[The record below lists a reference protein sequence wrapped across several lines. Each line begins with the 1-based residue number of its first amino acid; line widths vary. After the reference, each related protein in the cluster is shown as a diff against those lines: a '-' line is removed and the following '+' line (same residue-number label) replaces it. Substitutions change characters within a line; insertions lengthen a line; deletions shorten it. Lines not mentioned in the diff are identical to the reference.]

1 MVVLVFGGMWPR
13 SPEAKKGTAQ
23 VAGGR
28 WDTGGVLVKCPSAL
42 PGETDRVK
50 ALSDYGLGE
59 DHPLPSL
66 EPMVQLA
73 VRSLG
78 MPMAAV
84 NMIGSDHVFFAASSG
99 IEPDG
104 EGVDMRRSV
113 SFCAHTITQDGVM
126 VVPDA
131 TLDERFHDN
140 PLVAGPAKIRFYAG
154 VPLLSPQGY
163 PLGALCVLDQ
173 QPHHDFSATDRQF
186 LRELAKIVA
195 DRLELRRIEWS
206 ANTLRPFDA
215 FARNSPTAVA
225 WFDGSGEIAAWNDS
239 AATLFGYDPSEGV
252 GLQVD
257 ALLSEPDRAQINAL
271 IARAARAGSVDGLSI
286 PEHIRGL
293 RKDGSEFLLGI
304 ALFCWNEDGRMM
316 FNAHLQDRTARLLKQ
331 EELHRLAST
340 DVLTGLAN
348 RTGLYR
354 RMESALLES
363 RALAVVMLDLDGFKD
378 VNDTLGHAA
387 GDSLLCEV
395 ARRLKLC
402 VGAGDLVARM
412 GGDEF
417 AILLADAASGQRA
430 AKLAQRFVEAVA
442 EPVVVDGNEV
452 RVSASCGIAITQESG
467 LEALELV
474 GDADLA
480 LYKAKKEKRG
490 QACLFVPALREQANA
505 RRLLGTELRRAV
517 GAGEFVLFYQPQVRL
532 DDGALMGAEA
542 LIRWIHPQQGLLSP
556 AAFLPALETGSLA
569 IAVGSWV
576 LDEACA
582 QAAYWRSH
590 GAPDFRMG
598 VNLFAAQLRLND
610 LIADVRFALQ
620 RHGLPPSALEL
631 EVTENIVLDDDELI
645 LDTLKGLRD
654 IGVGIAFD
662 DFGTGY
668 ASLSLLRKY
677 PLTRLKID
685 RSFVM
690 HVHDSDRDASVVRAI
705 MDMARS
711 FDLEIIAE
719 GIENNRQR
727 DRLCRMGCQEG
738 QGYLF
743 SQPLPALVF
752 GSTFGIGD
760 TGALAACA

>member
-1 MVVLVFGGMWPR
+1 M
-13 SPEAKKGTAQ
+13 
-23 VAGGR
+23 
-28 WDTGGVLVKCPSAL
+28 KCPSAL
-42 PGETDRVK
+42 PGEVDRLK

-59 DHPLPSL
+59 DRPLPSL
-66 EPMVQLA
+66 DPVVQLA

-99 IEPDG
+99 IEPGG
-104 EGVDMRRSV
+104 EGVDMGRSV

-140 PLVAGPAKIRFYAG
+140 PLVTGPTGLRFYAG
-154 VPLLSPQGY
+154 IPLLSPQGY

-173 QPHHDFSATDRQF
+173 RPHHDFSAADCQY
-186 LRELAKIVA
+186 LRELAKIA
-195 DRLELRRIEWS
+195 SDRLELRRIELS
-206 ANTLRPFDA
+206 ANTMRPFDT

-225 WFDGSGEIAAWNDS
+225 WFDGSGGIVAWNDS
-239 AATLFGYDPSEGV
+239 AAVLFGYDPSEGA

-257 ALLSEPDRAQINAL
+257 ALLSEPDRAEIKAL
-271 IARAARAGSVDGLSI
+271 IARAVRAGSVDGMSI
-286 PEHIRGL
+286 PERIHGL

-340 DVLTGLAN
+340 DVLTGLPN
-348 RTGLYR
+348 RMGLYR
-354 RMESALLES
+354 RMESALLEP
-363 RALAVVMLDLDGFKD
+363 RALAVVMLDLNGFKD
-378 VNDTLGHAA
+378 VNDTLGHGA
-387 GDSLLCEV
+387 GDGLLCEV

-402 VGAGDLVARM
+402 IGAGDLVARM

-417 AILLADAASGQRA
+417 AILLVGVAGEQRA
-430 AKLAQRFVEAVA
+430 VELAQRFVDAIA
-442 EPVVVDGNEV
+442 EPIVVDGNEV
-452 RVSASCGIAITQESG
+452 RVSASCGIAITAENG

-480 LYKAKKEKRG
+480 LYEAKKERRG
-490 QACLFVPALREQANA
+490 QACMFVPALRAEANA
-505 RRLLGTELRRAV
+505 RRLLGTELCRAV
-517 GAGEFVLFYQPQVRL
+517 GAGEFVLFYQPQIRL
-532 DDGALMGAEA
+532 GDGALMGAEA
-542 LIRWIHPQQGLLSP
+542 LIRWLHPQRGLLSP

-569 IAVGSWV
+569 AAVGAWV

-582 QAAYWRSH
+582 QAAYWRAH

-610 LIADVRFALQ
+610 LVADVQAVLQ
-620 RHGLPPSALEL
+620 RHSLPPSALEL
-631 EVTENIVLDDDELI
+631 EVTENIVLDDDDLI
-645 LDTLKGLRD
+645 LDTLAGLREAG
-654 IGVGIAFD
+654 IGIAFD

-685 RSFVM
+685 RSFVK
-690 HVHDSDRDASVVRAI
+690 HVHDSNRDASVVRAI
-705 MDMARS
+705 VDMARS
-711 FDLEIIAE
+711 FELEVIAE
-719 GIENNRQR
+719 GVESNRQR
-727 DRLCRMGCQEG
+727 DRLCGMGCQEG

-752 GSTFGIGD
+752 SNTFDIGGA
-760 TGALAACA
+760 GALAVCA